1 MRKPFVKFTAA
12 VVACT
17 CAMSLSGCYFFP
29 EEEKLLDPPVLKVE
43 DVTYSTYRAVKKTI
57 VNKASSTGYCVSK
70 LEENCAFTRAD
81 GILKTIYVKS
91 GDTVKEGDLLAEY
104 NTGDLEY
111 RLREQELK
119 VQQAQNTYN
128 ATGSENDRLQLEIE
142 KNTLAQYKDEYD
154 GSKLYAPCDGLV
166 SFTEKMDPGASVKAY
181 QTIVKIID
189 PDSIYVKATVNDER
203 KFTLNQDVTITID
216 GVDYEGKVVKTPI
229 EAKEQGDE
237 DVTSVYAEFKGVL
250 PSFTKVGTVADISY
264 IKEQAEN
271 AIVIPKYLVKTLSG
285 QDYVQVY
292 KDGVKT
298 EVNVETG
305 ITNATEVQIISG
317 LSEGDEV
324 VVK

>member
-1 MRKPFVKFTAA
+1 MKKTHIRVTAVA
-12 VVACT
+12 VI
-17 CAMSLSGCYFFP
+17 CAMAASASGCYFFP

-43 DVTYSTYRAVKKTI
+43 DVTYSTYKAVKKTI
-57 VNKASSTGYCVSK
+57 VNKASATGYCVS
-70 LEENCAFTRAD
+70 EVQQDCSFTERD
-81 GILKTIYVKS
+81 GTLKTIYVRA
-91 GDTVKEGDLLAEY
+91 VKKGDLIAEY

-111 RLREQELK
+111 EIRTQELK

-128 ATGSENDRLQLEIE
+128 SSGAENDRLQLEIE
-142 KNTLAQYKDEYD
+142 KNTLAQYQNEYD

-166 SFTEKMDPGASVKAY
+166 SFAERLNAGTKVQSYKVIA
-181 QTIVKIID
+181 TIID
-189 PDSIYVKATVNDER
+189 PDKIYIKAAVSDDK
-203 KFTLNQDVTITID
+203 KFTKGQEVTITIENE
-216 GVDYEGKVVKTPI
+216 DYKGTIVKTPT

-237 DVTSVYAEFKGVL
+237 DTSSIYAEFKGTV

-285 QDYVQVY
+285 KNYVQVY
-292 KDGVKT
+292 KDGVKK
-298 EVNVETG
+298 EVDVETG
-305 ITNATEVQIISG
+305 ISNATEIQITSG